1 MSDCLSTVHTDQFA
15 SVWLFHYC
23 THKPVNVLLHQYCAH
38 WPVCQ
43 CLNVSLLCTLTSL
56 PCLIVSLLCTPTSLP
71 VFECP
76 ITVHTDKFC
85 QCSNALLLCTL
96 TSLPVWMSHYC
107 VYQPVCQCLNI
118 PLQSTQTSLPV
129 FECFITV
136 HTSQSASVW
145 MSHYCAHWQVCQCLN
160 VPLLCT
166 LTSLPVFECLAI
178 LHLKVFGE
186 KIMSTTAYVTGH
198 STSLLVRPQ
207 HRPVWVGGV
216 QAERW
221 AAVPSCDWKHNTM
234 PSAIIMLGLR
244 TQHTA
249 ISCHLPVTQITTH
262 CHLLSHAVTQNTT
275 HCHPP
280 LPCCDWKHNTMP
292 SSITTLWLKTQHN
305 AIFHYHVMT
314 LWLKTQDTAIILYN
328 VVTEDCTRCQL
339 LLPCCNEKRIN
350 KAELAAKV
358 WKHLCRSIQKQ
369 MLTRL

>member
-1 MSDCLSTVHTDQFA
+1 MSHC
-15 SVWLFHYC
+15 
-23 THKPVNVLLHQYCAH
+23 CAH
-38 WPVCQ
+38 IPVCQ
-43 CLNVSLLCTLTSL
+43 CLNVSLLYTQTSQCLT
-56 PCLIVSLLCTPTSLP
+56 
-71 VFECP
+71 
-76 ITVHTDKFC
+76 
-85 QCSNALLLCTL
+85 ALVLCTL
-96 TSLPVWMSHYC
+96 TSLPV
-107 VYQPVCQCLNI
+107 
-118 PLQSTQTSLPV
+118 
-129 FECFITV
+129 FECLTVVHTDQFAMFDCLITV
-136 HTSQSASVW
+136 HTNEFASVW
-145 MSHYCAHWQVCQCLN
+145 MSHYCAHRQVLPMFECFITVHADQSASLNVSLLCIPTSLPVFEYPITEHPDKFASVWMLYYCAHQPVCQCLN

-186 KIMSTTAYVTGH
+186 KIMSTTVYVTGH

-216 QAERW
+216 QAEHW

-292 SSITTLWLKTQHN
+292 SSITTLWLKTQHT
-305 AIFHYHVMT
+305 AILHYHVMT
-314 LWLKTQDTAIILYN
+314 ENTTQCHLPLPRYDVMTENTRHCHHPLQCCDWGLHSLPTAVTMLQWKT
-328 VVTEDCTRCQL
+328 
-339 LLPCCNEKRIN
+339 
-350 KAELAAKV
+350 
-358 WKHLCRSIQKQ
+358 H
-369 MLTRL
+369 